1 MEKYRFR
8 GWDKKTKNYYHITN
22 FICNDG
28 VIDGVS
34 LIGEQFQSLDE
45 VELFLGSGLKDIRG
59 QEIFEGDILVTE
71 LGKGLQIANVKFEN
85 GEFAA
90 GGIPLKEIHDKSRIV
105 GNIKEI
111 TNKGEFKWHTP

>member
-22 FICNDG
+22 FICN
-28 VIDGVS
+28 
-34 LIGEQFQSLDE
+34 E
-45 VELFLGSGLKDIRG
+45 VELFLGSGLKDKRG

-71 LGKGLQIANVKFEN
+71 SGEALQIANVKFEN

-90 GGIPLKEIHDKSRIV
+90 GGTPIKEIYKKSKII